1 MAHGADDFEVGE
13 DVVLTLKDSRV
24 LGGEE
29 DELQNVNLIDDEA
42 VKAAKERKRK
52 AEAAYTGYDDD
63 EFDENRI
70 GKKADVLGKYDDE
83 FSSGKV
89 RTEGFRLGAAAVE
102 KKNLVVDEDTEMMGT
117 APATKVKLNLDYA
130 KDFEGSDYL
139 KEGDAGFKKP
149 KKRKAK
155 RSTRRAE
162 ADEDGAGGDGM
173 DVDEPTFA
181 PRAQEDGPQNLVDD
195 DDLQAALARSRRAN
209 ARKKPKVKADDLV
222 AQSELWPAHV
232 LQGVADIAVTQR
244 KEDEAA
250 EDVKPTLSPEE
261 DDGRITFDETS
272 EFVRN
277 VSLDNLNRTVKR
289 ERTSPGPGESSTAG
303 PSGTNGAERVITISR
318 GENGDGGD
326 DDEDM
331 SEDEDE
337 GLAEMAAREGMSL
350 QEYREKIDRQMQ
362 EMSEIKPED
371 AQVCHL
377 LRLVLIYAIMWII
390 RIG

>member
-1 MAHGADDFEVGE
+1 VAHGADDFEVGE

-222 AQSELWPAHV
+222 ARSELWPAHV